1 MPVAART
8 CRFAYTVVNDQPA
21 VFGQDGRSTCADFEP
36 LPWRHRSR
44 QTVMRCEPAQTL
56 RFRAIQRGRTIGN
69 PDALVIEIHFTGLTM
84 ASSFFWTSAGKE
96 RTVEHA
102 QLQVP
107 RGVRDRDRE
116 E

>member
-1 MPVAART
+1 
-8 CRFAYTVVNDQPA
+8 
-21 VFGQDGRSTCADFEP
+21 
-36 LPWRHRSR
+36 
-44 QTVMRCEPAQTL
+44 MRCEPAQTL

-116 E
+116 EARIFVIDVAQLDVVPMSVGPSGENAA